1 MTTTRIRYALGLLGA
16 TGMAVGVLLVT
27 GTGWAGHVVLWLAGA
42 VALHDGVLA
51 PLVLGVGLPLAG
63 RAGRRGPGPV
73 RGAVRGALIAAGA
86 LTAVALPA
94 LLRPGAPANS
104 SVLPLDYPRGWLVSV
119 LAVAAGTGALV
130 GVRLLVRRR
139 TVQRR
144 RS

>member
-27 GTGWAGHVVLWLAGA
+27 GTGWAGHVAAWLAGA
-42 VALHDGVLA
+42 VVLHDGVLA
-51 PLVLGVGLPLAG
+51 PLVLGAGLPLTG
-63 RAGRRGPGPV
+63 PAGRRGPV

-94 LLRPGAPANS
+94 LFRPGAPANS

-119 LAVAAGTGALV
+119 LAVVASTGALV
-130 GVRLLVRRR
+130 GVRLLVRWWR